1 MPFLGELSALLTAVC
16 WSGSSLSFAEAAKR
30 IGSVQLN
37 ISRLMLATI
46 FLLVTIGVGRISTS
60 LSASQV
66 LFLVISGMIGF
77 VFGDTFLFK
86 AYEEIGPRLTMLMMS
101 GAPAVSAVLA
111 FFFLGEVLPVW
122 GVAGIG
128 VTIAGIALVVL
139 ERPEAPTSSYI
150 ISKPG
155 LVYGALAALGQG
167 VGLIFAKLAFDEGTI
182 NGFVATFVRVAS
194 ATIVY
199 VPLGF
204 LTRRYKNP
212 VEIFSRQRKAFGF
225 TLLGAILGP
234 YLGVTFS
241 LIAVANTKVGIAAAL
256 MATVPILMLP
266 LVRYIYKE
274 SFSWKAI
281 AGAFVAVAGVAILF
295 LR

>member
-1 MPFLGELSALLTAVC
+1 MPFLGEISALLTAIC

-37 ISRLMLATI
+37 ISRLLLAAI
-46 FLLVTIGVGRISTS
+46 FLLVTILAGRISTP
-60 LSASQV
+60 LSSSQV

-111 FFFLGEVLPVW
+111 YFFLGEVLSEW

-128 VTIAGIALVVL
+128 VTIAGIVLVVL
-139 ERPEAPTSSYI
+139 ERPETSASGYA
-150 ISKPG
+150 ISRAG
-155 LVYGALAALGQG
+155 LIYGALAALGQG

-194 ATIVY
+194 AAVVY

-212 VEIFSRQRKAFGF
+212 VVLFSRQRKAFGF
-225 TLLGAILGP
+225 TVVGAILGP

-241 LIAVANTKVGIAAAL
+241 LVAVANTKVGIAAAL

-266 LVRYIYKE
+266 LVRFIYKE
-274 SFSWKAI
+274 LLSWKAI